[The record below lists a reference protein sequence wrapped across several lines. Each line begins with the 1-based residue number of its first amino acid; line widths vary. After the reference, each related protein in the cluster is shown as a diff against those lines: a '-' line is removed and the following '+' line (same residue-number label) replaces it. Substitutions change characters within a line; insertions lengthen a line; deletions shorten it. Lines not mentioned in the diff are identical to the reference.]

1 MGRIGLLEATLGAKD
16 RAPSP
21 AGGHSL
27 GVRYWKSGAWHMGSH
42 PVLAGSPSREGDP
55 RGSSPFI
62 GRKEIGLFFH
72 LLIY

>member
-1 MGRIGLLEATLGAKD
+1 M
-16 RAPSP
+16 
-21 AGGHSL
+21 